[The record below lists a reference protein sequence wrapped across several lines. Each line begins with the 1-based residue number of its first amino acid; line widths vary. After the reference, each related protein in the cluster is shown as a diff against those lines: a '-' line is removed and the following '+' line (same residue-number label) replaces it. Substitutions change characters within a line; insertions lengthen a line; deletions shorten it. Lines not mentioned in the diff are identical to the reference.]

1 MAKPK
6 PPRKKRVAKKKA
18 GSRLPKSVEALLSY
32 LSGPS
37 TGAPTI
43 QQTPARFASTGE
55 ADKSFATQVAEAVVA
70 RQVAQKSLR
79 LKGAE
84 PLKSSPISAF
94 SAPVPQQPQ
103 TIVIQQPQTSEK
115 TTEEIRKTVM
125 KETSGIE
132 GRLTEQL
139 RLQGANQ
146 LFKTMREQGAGPLQ
160 SLRSSQAPS
169 YLGAPPEGIS
179 SIASSEDIGSVASAS
194 QFPVITTET
203 LAQYQQEQ
211 YGRSLSTAKLPPA
224 KILKGR
230 APKGGAAKAPKGGAE
245 QAPQQ
250 QSFTQSIGGLASM
263 AQLQAPVS
271 SSSSS
276 SASEPKKTSARA
288 RNIYEQLTGQ
298 GLSAGGDIVRAM
310 ASGGGPAPEQV
321 GMTLGELKQKPKPKR
336 KLKGIEV

>member
-6 PPRKKRVAKKKA
+6 QQRKKRVAKKA
-18 GSRLPKSVEALLSY
+18 RPSQLPKAVSALLSY
-32 LSGPS
+32 LGGPS

-43 QQTPARFASTGE
+43 QQTPARFASSGD

-79 LKGAE
+79 LRGAE

-94 SAPVPQQPQ
+94 QAPPPQAPQ
-103 TIVIQQPQTSEK
+103 TIVIQQPQSSEK
-115 TTEEIRKTVM
+115 ANEEIRKTVM

-139 RLQGANQ
+139 RMQGANQ
-146 LFKTMREQGAGPLQ
+146 LFKTMREQGSAVLG

-169 YLGAPPEGIS
+169 YLGGPPSGIS
-179 SIASSEDIGSVASAS
+179 SIASSEDVGSVTSAG
-194 QFPVITTET
+194 QFPVMTAET
-203 LAQYQQEQ
+203 LSQYQQEQ
-211 YGRSLSTAKLPPA
+211 YGKSLATAKLPPA

-230 APKGGAAKAPKGGAE
+230 APKASKATKARSEGGASAPV
-245 QAPQQ
+245 Q
-250 QSFTQSIGGLASM
+250 QSFSQSLGGLASM
-263 AQLQAPVS
+263 AQLQAPTPVA
-271 SSSSS
+271 
-276 SASEPKKTSARA
+276 SAPTKTSARA
-288 RNIYEQLTGQ
+288 RNIYEQMTGQ

-321 GMTLGELKQKPKPKR
+321 GMTLGELKQQPKPRAR
-336 KLKGIEV
+336 KLKVVGMEV

>member
-6 PPRKKRVAKKKA
+6 PQRKKRVAKKKGQ
-18 GSRLPKSVEALLSY
+18 GSRLPKAVTALLSY
-32 LSGPS
+32 LGGPG

-79 LKGAE
+79 LRGAE

-94 SAPVPQQPQ
+94 QAPPPQQPQ
-103 TIVIQQPQTSEK
+103 TIVIQQPQSSEK
-115 TTEEIRKTVM
+115 TNEEIRKTVM

-146 LFKTMREQGAGPLQ
+146 LFKTMREQGSAPLG

-169 YLGAPPEGIS
+169 YLGRSPSGIE
-179 SIASSEDIGSVASAS
+179 SITSSEDIGSVASAS
-194 QFPVITTET
+194 QFPVITSET

-211 YGRSLSTAKLPPA
+211 YGKSLATAKLPPA

-230 APKGGAAKAPKGGAE
+230 APRSAKASKAGSA
-245 QAPQQ
+245 QAPEQ

-271 SSSSS
+271 SAS
-276 SASEPKKTSARA
+276 SASAPKKTSARSK
-288 RNIYEQLTGQ
+288 NIYQQLTGQ
-298 GLSAGGDIVRAM
+298 GLSAGGDIVQAM

-321 GMTLGELKQKPKPKR
+321 GMTLGELKQKPKPRGR
-336 KLKGIEV
+336 KPKGSALSE

>member
-6 PPRKKRVAKKKA
+6 PQRKKRVAKKKA
-18 GSRLPKSVEALLSY
+18 GSRLPKAVEALLSY
-32 LSGPS
+32 LGGPG

-79 LKGAE
+79 LRGAE

-94 SAPVPQQPQ
+94 QAPPPQQPQ

-115 TTEEIRKTVM
+115 QTEEIRKTVM

-132 GRLTEQL
+132 GRLTEQI

-146 LFKTMREQGAGPLQ
+146 LFKTMREQGSAPLQ

-169 YLGAPPEGIS
+169 YLGGPPSGIS
-179 SIASSEDIGSVASAS
+179 SIASSEDVGSVASAS
-194 QFPVITTET
+194 EFPVITSET

-211 YGRSLSTAKLPPA
+211 YGKSLAGAKLPPA

-230 APKGGAAKAPKGGAE
+230 APKGGAVKAPKGGVAK
-245 QAPQQ
+245 APEQ
-250 QSFTQSIGGLASM
+250 QSFTQSLGGLASM

-271 SSSSS
+271 SSAS

-321 GMTLGELKQKPKPKR
+321 GMTLGELKQKPKPRR
-336 KLKGIEV
+336 KLKVIEA

>member
-6 PPRKKRVAKKKA
+6 PQRKKRVAKKKA
-18 GSRLPKSVEALLSY
+18 GSRLPKAVEALLSY
-32 LSGPS
+32 LGGPG

-79 LKGAE
+79 LRGAE

-94 SAPVPQQPQ
+94 QAPPPQQPQ

-146 LFKTMREQGAGPLQ
+146 LFNAMREQGSAPLG

-169 YLGAPPEGIS
+169 YLGGPPEGIS
-179 SIASSEDIGSVASAS
+179 SIASSEDVGSVASAG
-194 QFPVITTET
+194 QFPVITSET

-211 YGRSLSTAKLPPA
+211 YGKSLATAKLPPA

-230 APKGGAAKAPKGGAE
+230 PPKGGASKAPKGGAAKAPE
-245 QAPQQ
+245 Q
-250 QSFTQSIGGLASM
+250 QSFTQSLGGLASM

-271 SSSSS
+271 SSAS
-276 SASEPKKTSARA
+276 SASGPAKTSARA

-336 KLKGIEV
+336 KLKVIEA

>member
-6 PPRKKRVAKKKA
+6 QQRKKRVAKKA
-18 GSRLPKSVEALLSY
+18 RPSQLPKAVSALLSY
-32 LSGPS
+32 LSGPG
-37 TGAPTI
+37 TGAPSI
-43 QQTPARFASTGE
+43 QQTPARFASSGD

-79 LKGAE
+79 LRGAE

-94 SAPVPQQPQ
+94 QAPPPQQPQ
-103 TIVIQQPQTSEK
+103 TIVIQQPQSSEK
-115 TTEEIRKTVM
+115 QTEEIRKTVM

-139 RLQGANQ
+139 RMQGANQ
-146 LFKTMREQGAGPLQ
+146 LFKTMREQGSAVLG

-169 YLGAPPEGIS
+169 YLGGSPSGIS
-179 SIASSEDIGSVASAS
+179 SIASSEDVGSVTSAG
-194 QFPVITTET
+194 QFPVMTAET
-203 LAQYQQEQ
+203 LSQYQQEQ
-211 YGRSLSTAKLPPA
+211 YGKSLATAKLPPG

-230 APKGGAAKAPKGGAE
+230 APRASKATKAPT
-245 QAPQQ
+245 APEQ
-250 QSFTQSIGGLASM
+250 QSFTQSLGGLASM

-271 SSSSS
+271 SSSSA
-276 SASEPKKTSARA
+276 SAPKKTSARS

-321 GMTLGELKQKPKPKR
+321 GMTLGELKQKPRGR
-336 KLKGIEV
+336 KMKVFAMEV

>member
-6 PPRKKRVAKKKA
+6 QQRKKRPAKKS
-18 GSRLPKSVEALLSY
+18 GPSQLPKSVRALLSY
-32 LSGPS
+32 LGGPG

-43 QQTPARFASTGE
+43 QQTPARFASTGD

-79 LKGAE
+79 LRGAE

-94 SAPVPQQPQ
+94 QAPPPQQPQ
-103 TIVIQQPQTSEK
+103 TIVIQQPQSSEK
-115 TTEEIRKTVM
+115 TNEEIRKTVM

-139 RLQGANQ
+139 RMQGANQ
-146 LFKTMREQGAGPLQ
+146 LFKTMREQGSGPLQ

-169 YLGAPPEGIS
+169 YLGGAPSGIS
-179 SIASSEDIGSVASAS
+179 SIASSEDVGSVTSE
-194 QFPVITTET
+194 FPTITSET

-211 YGRSLSTAKLPPA
+211 YGRSLATAKLPPA

-230 APKGGAAKAPKGGAE
+230 APRASKATKARSEGSAS
-245 QAPQQ
+245 APVQ

-263 AQLQAPVS
+263 AQLQAPTPVS
-271 SSSSS
+271 ARAPS
-276 SASEPKKTSARA
+276 KTSARA
-288 RNIYEQLTGQ
+288 KNIYEQLTGQ
-298 GLSAGGDIVRAM
+298 GLSAGGDIVQAM

-321 GMTLGELKQKPKPKR
+321 GMTLGELKQKPRGRKPK
-336 KLKGIEV
+336 GSAVSE

>member
-6 PPRKKRVAKKKA
+6 PQRKKRVAKKKA
-18 GSRLPKSVEALLSY
+18 GSRLPKAVEALLSY
-32 LSGPS
+32 LGGPG

-43 QQTPARFASTGE
+43 QQTPTRFASTGE

-79 LKGAE
+79 LRGAE

-94 SAPVPQQPQ
+94 QAPVSQQPQ

-115 TTEEIRKTVM
+115 QTEEIRKTVM
-125 KETSGIE
+125 KETGGIE

-146 LFKTMREQGAGPLQ
+146 LFNTMREQGSGPLL

-169 YLGAPPEGIS
+169 YLGRSPSGIE

-194 QFPVITTET
+194 QFPVITSEI

-211 YGRSLSTAKLPPA
+211 YGKSLASAKLPPG

-230 APKGGAAKAPKGGAE
+230 PPKAAKAPKGGAA

-263 AQLQAPVS
+263 AQLQT
-271 SSSSS
+271 SSS
-276 SASEPKKTSARA
+276 SASSASGPAKTSARS
-288 RNIYEQLTGQ
+288 RNIYQQLTGQ
-298 GLSAGGDIVRAM
+298 GLSSGGDIVQAM

-321 GMTLGELKQKPKPKR
+321 GMTLGELKQKPRGR
-336 KLKGIEV
+336 KMKVKAMEV

>member
-6 PPRKKRVAKKKA
+6 QQRKKRVAKKKGQ
-18 GSRLPKSVEALLSY
+18 GSRLPKAVTALLSY
-32 LSGPS
+32 LGGPG

-79 LKGAE
+79 LRGAE

-94 SAPVPQQPQ
+94 QAPPPQQPQ
-103 TIVIQQPQTSEK
+103 TIVFQQPQTSEK
-115 TTEEIRKTVM
+115 QTEEIRKTVM

-132 GRLTEQL
+132 GRLKQQIQLLTLPSGRTMKFIPTSPEPSRRRMKIIPPTE
-139 RLQGANQ
+139 
-146 LFKTMREQGAGPLQ
+146 E
-160 SLRSSQAPS
+160 
-169 YLGAPPEGIS
+169 E
-179 SIASSEDIGSVASAS
+179 SEDIGSVTSE
-194 QFPVITTET
+194 FPAITTAT

-211 YGRSLSTAKLPPA
+211 YGRSLATAKLPPA

-230 APKGGAAKAPKGGAE
+230 PPKAPKATKA
-245 QAPQQ
+245 QLAPQQ
-250 QSFTQSIGGLASM
+250 QSFTQSLGGLASM
-263 AQLQAPVS
+263 AQLQTPVS
-271 SSSSS
+271 
-276 SASEPKKTSARA
+276 APAPTKTSARSK
-288 RNIYEQLTGQ
+288 NIYEQLTGQ

-321 GMTLGELKQKPKPKR
+321 GMTLGELKDPKPKPRGR
-336 KLKGIEV
+336 KPKGSAVSE

>member
-6 PPRKKRVAKKKA
+6 PQRKKRVAKKKV

-32 LSGPS
+32 LGGPS

-79 LKGAE
+79 LRGAE

-94 SAPVPQQPQ
+94 SAPPPQQPQ
-103 TIVIQQPQTSEK
+103 TIVLQQPQTSEK

-179 SIASSEDIGSVASAS
+179 SISSSEDVGSVASAS

-230 APKGGAAKAPKGGAE
+230 APKAAKAPKGGAA

-263 AQLQAPVS
+263 AQLQT
-271 SSSSS
+271 SSS
-276 SASEPKKTSARA
+276 SASSASGPAKTSARA

-336 KLKGIEV
+336 KLKVVEV

>member
-1 MAKPK
+1 MAKPQ
-6 PPRKKRVAKKKA
+6 RKKRPAKKA
-18 GSRLPKSVEALLSY
+18 RPSQLPKSVRALLSY
-32 LSGPS
+32 LGGPG

-43 QQTPARFASTGE
+43 QQTPARFASAGE

-79 LKGAE
+79 LRGAE

-94 SAPVPQQPQ
+94 QAPPPQQPQ
-103 TIVIQQPQTSEK
+103 TIVIQQPQSSEK
-115 TTEEIRKTVM
+115 TNEEIRKTVM

-146 LFKTMREQGAGPLQ
+146 LFKTMREQGSAPLGS

-169 YLGAPPEGIS
+169 YIGRSPSGIE
-179 SIASSEDIGSVASAS
+179 SIASSEDVGSVASAG
-194 QFPVITTET
+194 QFPVITAET
-203 LAQYQQEQ
+203 LSQYQQEQ
-211 YGRSLSTAKLPPA
+211 YGKSLATAKLPPA

-230 APKGGAAKAPKGGAE
+230 APKASKATKARSEGGASAPV
-245 QAPQQ
+245 Q

-263 AQLQAPVS
+263 AQLQAPTPA
-271 SSSSS
+271 
-276 SASEPKKTSARA
+276 ASVPTKTSARA
-288 RNIYEQLTGQ
+288 KNIYEQMTGQ

-321 GMTLGELKQKPKPKR
+321 GMTLGELKQKPKPRAR
-336 KLKGIEV
+336 KMKVVGMEV

>member
-6 PPRKKRVAKKKA
+6 PQRKKRVAKKKGQ
-18 GSRLPKSVEALLSY
+18 GSRLPKAVTALLSY
-32 LSGPS
+32 LGGPG

-55 ADKSFATQVAEAVVA
+55 AGKSFATQVAEAVVA

-79 LKGAE
+79 LRGAE

-94 SAPVPQQPQ
+94 QAPPPQQPQ
-103 TIVIQQPQTSEK
+103 TIVIQQPQASEK
-115 TTEEIRKTVM
+115 QTEEIRKTVM

-146 LFKTMREQGAGPLQ
+146 LFKTMREQGSAPLG
-160 SLRSSQAPS
+160 SIRSSQAPS
-169 YLGAPPEGIS
+169 YLGRSPSGIS
-179 SIASSEDIGSVASAS
+179 SIASSEDVGSVASAS
-194 QFPVITTET
+194 EFPVITSET

-211 YGRSLSTAKLPPA
+211 YGKSLATAKLPPA

-230 APKGGAAKAPKGGAE
+230 APKGGAAKASKGGAA

-250 QSFTQSIGGLASM
+250 QSFTQSLGGLASM
-263 AQLQAPVS
+263 AQLQAPV
-271 SSSSS
+271 SSSS

-336 KLKGIEV
+336 KLKVIEA